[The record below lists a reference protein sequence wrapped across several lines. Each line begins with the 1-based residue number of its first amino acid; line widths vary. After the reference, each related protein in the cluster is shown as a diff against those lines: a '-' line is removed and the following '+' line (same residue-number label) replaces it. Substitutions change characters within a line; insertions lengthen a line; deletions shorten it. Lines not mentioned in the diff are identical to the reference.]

1 MYSDTGFDAVG
12 KAADANSRSTPGTCS
27 TRSVA
32 SAGAA
37 AKKGRRIPCPIDP
50 SHEIYESRLAK
61 HIKICPAAR
70 RKVNDASL
78 PYYRDSVNCGGFG
91 SLLSDEGEDVDESP
105 RLTKKSKSNEDTC
118 IAVTNSCSCITREWA
133 KELALRVLDAYD
145 RLFLDGS
152 NHGTHTPTT
161 KLAPER
167 IKYLSSLTFNRL
179 IEGISTEDL
188 SQSEFDAGLQLSIS
202 AQKIKSGGQRHLRQ
216 IGSIVGHLRAMDLLP
231 PLPLK
236 QPQQHDAKEEDNKR
250 NDNEEQQV
258 DTILEMGAGRGMTGL
273 VAAGALA
280 ASSGSAK
287 LILVERSG
295 TRGKA
300 ETTIRRAIDG
310 RSGHDNNVDERP
322 YMNLAGLNMCRIK
335 CDLAHV
341 HLPTAMDIDN
351 KGSSEESVKNIAV
364 VAKHLC
370 GAGTDLALKSLQPIS
385 HHIAGCVM
393 ATCCHGVC
401 NWNDYVGRDYLGRV
415 FNHAD
420 GSFGRNEFD
429 TLKYW
434 GGMGSAPTVPEHM
447 PSDVQKQQQ
456 GEKPE
461 EEGEDKHDKK
471 LVYEDRRTEDRISD
485 VVRDLG
491 LACGSKALGRACQR
505 LIDYGRVEYMKN
517 VLFKDANVDGTRM
530 QHYVNPDV
538 TPQNALLM
546 SKCR

>member
-1 MYSDTGFDAVG
+1 MYSDNGVDAIG
-12 KAADANSRSTPGTCS
+12 KTADANIRSTSTAGSTC
-27 TRSVA
+27 SVA
-32 SAGAA
+32 SAAA
-37 AKKGRRIPCPIDP
+37 TAKKGRRIPCPIDP
-50 SHEIYESRLAK
+50 SHEIYESRLEK

-91 SLLSDEGEDVDESP
+91 SLLSDEGEDVGDESQP
-105 RLTKKSKSNEDTC
+105 PTKKTKSDEDTC
-118 IAVTNSCSCITREWA
+118 TAVPISCSGTTRERA

-152 NHGTHTPTT
+152 NHDTKTLTS

-167 IKYLSSLTFNRL
+167 IKYLKSLTFDQL
-179 IEGISTEDL
+179 IEGIPTHDL

-202 AQKIKSGGQRHLRQ
+202 SQKIKSGGQKHLRQ
-216 IGSIVGHLRAMDLLP
+216 IGSIVGHLRGMDLLP

-236 QPQQHDAKEEDNKR
+236 QQQQGAKEEDNKR
-250 NDNEEQQV
+250 NDNQQQQV

-273 VAAGALA
+273 VAAGVLA

-310 RSGHDNNVDERP
+310 RSGHDNNVDDRT
-322 YMNLAGLNMCRIK
+322 YMHLAGLNMVRIK

-351 KGSSEESVKNIAV
+351 KGSSERSAKNVAV

-385 HHIAGCVM
+385 HRIAGCVM

-401 NWNDYVGRDYLGRV
+401 NWNDYVGRDYLRGV
-415 FNHAD
+415 FNHTD
-420 GSFGRNEFD
+420 GSFGKNEFD

-434 GGMGSAPTVPEHM
+434 GGMGSAPTVPEDM
-447 PSDVQKQQQ
+447 SSYIQKQQQ
-456 GEKPE
+456 GEKQE
-461 EEGEDKHDKK
+461 EEEDNHDNN
-471 LVYEDRRTEDRISD
+471 LVYQVSRTEDRLSS

-517 VLFKDANVDGTRM
+517 VLFKDADVDGTRM
-530 QHYVNPDV
+530 QHYINPDV
-538 TPQNALLM
+538 TPQNVLLM
-546 SKCR
+546 SKCL